1 MHAWGEFSRHLHV
14 LALDLTSFD
23 DCSTRNVRVWT
34 TCYDLAIHLFVDSH
48 RYLSLWPVKNS
59 EIYAI
64 VIYAAKDDQT
74 IIYVIKYRKNQMKIE
89 QLNHHCYVEKNVEQ
103 NTTKF
108 VQINVEQKSL
118 KLIACRINVLNI
130 RNATRSMSK
139 YFSNDEKCRHI
150 IYALSPTYTRD
161 WTASF
166 QHVFDNCSRL

>member
-1 MHAWGEFSRHLHV
+1 
-14 LALDLTSFD
+14 
-23 DCSTRNVRVWT
+23 
-34 TCYDLAIHLFVDSH
+34 
-48 RYLSLWPVKNS
+48 
-59 EIYAI
+59 
-64 VIYAAKDDQT
+64 
-74 IIYVIKYRKNQMKIE
+74 MKIE

-118 KLIACRINVLNI
+118 KLIACRIYVLNI
-130 RNATRSMSK
+130 RNANRSMSK
-139 YFSNDEKCRHI
+139 YVSNDEKCRHI